1 LVPSNA
7 VSFAAG
13 SSAGKCNMT
22 INPAANQ
29 PVTGASTTSDITVK
43 MVDASSNALSE
54 SRTFTLTVNP
64 VNDEPTISTI
74 ASQVATED
82 TAKTVSFTIND
93 VDGPLVCNS
102 TYLLALSTDSS
113 KVTTAGSGV
122 TFAGTYPNCVA
133 TINPV
138 ANANGTTFMTFLVQ
152 DGTGS
157 DALSSSR
164 TFQLAIAPVNDA
176 PTVTSPGAQSTNEDT
191 ALTVNITMYDVDNTL
206 LCPDTSPTN
215 TSSMTITSNNTT
227 VLPNGN
233 IAKEHS
239 GSTGGHVT
247 CAVTLT
253 PSANASN
260 TTAFKINLDVYDGQ
274 YHATTDF
281 NFTVNATNDLPTMSA
296 IATQTTNEDQA
307 KAVTFTIS
315 DVDLAAG
322 SSLSCSSP
330 TLSYTSSNGDLVAAS
345 GAVVWSGS
353 HGSCTATVTPTANA
367 HGNTNL
373 TFTVNDGANG
383 GTGALTASQQFQLT
397 VNSVNDAPTIT
408 LGTLPSVNEDPAT
421 APVVPFTVN
430 DIDGGLTCNSGS
442 PTYLTYESSDITKI
456 ASTGAVTFAGTYPN
470 CTATVTLLA
479 NANGTSPFKIIVND
493 NANGGS
499 GALSAEQSVSLSVTA
514 VNDTPTGTP
523 TCDSLSSGNVF
534 RTGSANGAAW
544 SLGSCAGVSDID
556 GDPLTYRL
564 DLVETGSSSSSSY
577 PCPTPLS
584 SSAGGTSI
592 SGNFPSG
599 ANVYG
604 SCRYLLKACDGSASC
619 TAQSSNSVIIS
630 SYQLTVGTPTTP
642 TLSSAC
648 LVGSSGSITASA
660 NLSSVTWS
668 ASTSAPGATASTG
681 SVSTFPGTASF
692 STDIT
697 SQLLTNTFLPATPT
711 KSTTLSSSQATL
723 AITQGTLS
731 GATAN
736 PPAAQ
741 ITSPASS
748 SSSYTVTRTLEA
760 LAVRQGGTSGAA
772 STSGEM
778 HSDGQQADFTSTAGC
793 RTCTTSNP
801 VVSLSAGD
809 SHACLVES
817 NGNTKCWGNSN
828 EGRLGIGSSPSH
840 ALMPTSIN
848 KTNIS
853 SFTHTQ
859 VAAGKDFTCLLGS
872 TSNGVT
878 CWGGNSLFQLGR
890 GGTATSDIY
899 TPSAT
904 VVQNLSNPVA
914 IAASKSGGHACAIN
928 SSGNVS
934 CWGSGTQGQLGNNS
948 NSDNSSSAV
957 QVVLSNGST
966 ALPYVRSVAVGGS
979 HTCAALSYHAS
990 YTGGIYCWGSNS
1002 NGQLGDNTTTLR
1014 TTATPVAITNQ
1025 GATTSSVWFSQVVA
1039 GQSHTCALRNDGA
1052 VFCWGRNV
1060 NGQLGDNSTTQRNVP
1075 TQVNGLGAS
1084 SGVVSLS
1091 AGNNHTCALKSDHS
1105 VVCWGANDSG
1115 QLGDSSITQRTTP
1128 ATALSAASSTAV
1140 ALSAGGRHTCVANFD
1155 GTAQCWGDGAYG
1167 KLGNNVN
1174 STTEGASD
1182 DCDSSSE
1189 IVAYCLKSPT
1199 SVNWSSGVTSN
1210 ATLRPRTCHR
1220 YAVP

>member
-1 LVPSNA
+1 
-7 VSFAAG
+7 
-13 SSAGKCNMT
+13 
-22 INPAANQ
+22 
-29 PVTGASTTSDITVK
+29 
-43 MVDASSNALSE
+43 
-54 SRTFTLTVNP
+54 
-64 VNDEPTISTI
+64 
-74 ASQVATED
+74 
-82 TAKTVSFTIND
+82 
-93 VDGPLVCNS
+93 
-102 TYLLALSTDSS
+102 
-113 KVTTAGSGV
+113 
-122 TFAGTYPNCVA
+122 
-133 TINPV
+133 
-138 ANANGTTFMTFLVQ
+138 
-152 DGTGS
+152 
-157 DALSSSR
+157 
-164 TFQLAIAPVNDA
+164 
-176 PTVTSPGAQSTNEDT
+176 
-191 ALTVNITMYDVDNTL
+191 
-206 LCPDTSPTN
+206 
-215 TSSMTITSNNTT
+215 
-227 VLPNGN
+227 
-233 IAKEHS
+233 
-239 GSTGGHVT
+239 
-247 CAVTLT
+247 
-253 PSANASN
+253 
-260 TTAFKINLDVYDGQ
+260 
-274 YHATTDF
+274 
-281 NFTVNATNDLPTMSA
+281 
-296 IATQTTNEDQA
+296 
-307 KAVTFTIS
+307 
-315 DVDLAAG
+315 
-322 SSLSCSSP
+322 
-330 TLSYTSSNGDLVAAS
+330 
-345 GAVVWSGS
+345 
-353 HGSCTATVTPTANA
+353 
-367 HGNTNL
+367 
-373 TFTVNDGANG
+373 
-383 GTGALTASQQFQLT
+383 
-397 VNSVNDAPTIT
+397 
-408 LGTLPSVNEDPAT
+408 
-421 APVVPFTVN
+421 
-430 DIDGGLTCNSGS
+430 
-442 PTYLTYESSDITKI
+442 
-456 ASTGAVTFAGTYPN
+456 
-470 CTATVTLLA
+470 
-479 NANGTSPFKIIVND
+479 
-493 NANGGS
+493 
-499 GALSAEQSVSLSVTA
+499 
-514 VNDTPTGTP
+514 
-523 TCDSLSSGNVF
+523 
-534 RTGSANGAAW
+534 
-544 SLGSCAGVSDID
+544 
-556 GDPLTYRL
+556 
-564 DLVETGSSSSSSY
+564 
-577 PCPTPLS
+577 
-584 SSAGGTSI
+584 
-592 SGNFPSG
+592 
-599 ANVYG
+599 
-604 SCRYLLKACDGSASC
+604 
-619 TAQSSNSVIIS
+619 
-630 SYQLTVGTPTTP
+630 
-642 TLSSAC
+642 
-648 LVGSSGSITASA
+648 
-660 NLSSVTWS
+660 
-668 ASTSAPGATASTG
+668 
-681 SVSTFPGTASF
+681 
-692 STDIT
+692 
-697 SQLLTNTFLPATPT
+697 
-711 KSTTLSSSQATL
+711 
-723 AITQGTLS
+723 
-731 GATAN
+731 
-736 PPAAQ
+736 
-741 ITSPASS
+741 
-748 SSSYTVTRTLEA
+748 VTRTLEA